1 MRIAPE
7 PVIRVTGRPVV
18 RKLHF
23 LFPEADRSADQIDN
37 VAPA

>member
-1 MRIAPE
+1 VKDE
-7 PVIRVTGRPVV
+7 LVTRVTGRPVV

-23 LFPEADRSADQIDN
+23 LYPEADRSADQIDS